1 MTGCAPPDRRAT
13 RRGGRWLRPAGAAVC
28 SLLVAALL
36 VGPVVCW
43 GRSAAPALAA
53 PATVPVPRELREEPA
68 AVPPVTVDVAAVLDQ
83 VGTAAAGAKATVDAV
98 VLDAAG
104 RSLVET
110 PSAGRPVYTASL
122 VKVLLAQQLL
132 AREAAGV
139 VALGASDVPRLERAV
154 AASDD
159 PAMSQLWDVHDGAA
173 LVASA
178 AATFGLTGT
187 APPETTG
194 RWGESTTT
202 ATDLGRFL
210 AALAALA
217 EGPDAPG
224 ATAVLDWMRAATPE
238 ASDGFDQR
246 FGLLAPGVAPGA
258 AVKQGWMCCVDDRR
272 HLHSA
277 GVLAD
282 GRVVVV
288 LAEAPSSTS
297 WDALVQTVDATAA
310 ALVAGTAG
318 GRAG

>member
-1 MTGCAPPDRRAT
+1 MTGCAPPD
-13 RRGGRWLRPAGAAVC
+13 RRGGRWLRPAGVAVC

-53 PATVPVPRELREEPA
+53 APATVPVPRELREESVVP
-68 AVPPVTVDVAAVLDQ
+68 PPVTVDVPAVLAQLD
-83 VGTAAAGAKATVDAV
+83 GAAAGSRATVDAV
-98 VLDAAG
+98 VVDAAG
-104 RSLVET
+104 RSLVAT

-139 VALGASDVPRLERAV
+139 VALGPSDVPRLERAV

-159 PAMSQLWDVHDGAA
+159 PAMSQLWDVHDGAV

-187 APPETTG
+187 APPERTG
-194 RWGESTTT
+194 QWGESTTT

-210 AALAALA
+210 AALVD
-217 EGPDAPG
+217 EPDAPG
-224 ATAVLDWMRAATPE
+224 AAAVLDWMRAATPE

-246 FGLLAPGVAPGA
+246 FGLLAPDVAPGA
-258 AVKQGWMCCVDDRR
+258 AVKQGWMCCVDGRR

-310 ALVAGTAG
+310 ALVAGTA
-318 GRAG
+318 

>member
-1 MTGCAPPDRRAT
+1 MTGCAPPGRRAP
-13 RRGGRWLRPAGAAVC
+13 RRNGRWLRPAGAAVC

-43 GRSAAPALAA
+43 GRSAAPAVAA
-53 PATVPVPRELREEPA
+53 PAAVPVPVPVPREEPV
-68 AVPPVTVDVAAVLDQ
+68 AVPPVAVDVPLVLEQ
-83 VGTAAAGAKATVDAV
+83 VGTAAAAAAATVDVVVIDAV
-98 VLDAAG
+98 G
-104 RSLVET
+104 RTLVES

-139 VALGASDVPRLERAV
+139 VALGPSDVPRMERAV

-187 APPETTG
+187 APPERTG
-194 RWGESTTT
+194 QWGESTTS

-210 AALAALA
+210 TALT
-217 EGPDAPG
+217 EEPDAPG

-310 ALVAGTAG
+310 ALVAGTAQ

>member
-1 MTGCAPPDRRAT
+1 MGVTGSLAPARRTA
-13 RRGGRWLRPAGAAVC
+13 RRGRRWLCPAGAAVC
-28 SLLVAALL
+28 ALLVAALL
-36 VGPVVCW
+36 VGPAVCW
-43 GRSAAPALAA
+43 GRSAAPAMAA

-68 AVPPVTVDVAAVLDQ
+68 AVPPPVAVDVPAVLAQ
-83 VGTAAAGAKATVDAV
+83 VRAAAAGAGATVEAV
-98 VLDAAG
+98 VLDAVG

-139 VALGASDVPRLERAV
+139 AVLGPSDVPRLERAV

-178 AATFGLTGT
+178 AASFGLTGT
-187 APPETTG
+187 APPERTG
-194 RWGESTTT
+194 QWGESTTT
-202 ATDLGRFL
+202 ATDLARFL
-210 AALAALA
+210 GALA
-217 EGPDAPG
+217 EQPDAPG
-224 ATAVLDWMRAATPE
+224 AAAVLDWMRSAAPVAT
-238 ASDGFDQR
+238 DGFDQR
-246 FGLLAPGVAPGA
+246 FGLLAPDVAPGA

-272 HLHSA
+272 QLHSA

-288 LAEAPSSTS
+288 LVEAPSSTS
-297 WDALVQTVDATAA
+297 WNALVQTVDASAA
-310 ALVAGTAG
+310 ALVAGTA
-318 GRAG
+318 